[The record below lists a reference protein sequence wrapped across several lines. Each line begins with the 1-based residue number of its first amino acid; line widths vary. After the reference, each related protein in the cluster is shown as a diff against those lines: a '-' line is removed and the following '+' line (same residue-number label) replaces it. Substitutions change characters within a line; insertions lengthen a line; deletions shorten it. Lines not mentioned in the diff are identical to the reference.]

1 VIDITPESEIYHA
14 RAQAMSTILSV
25 TNLAI
30 SFGQR
35 SVVKNLGFELHA
47 GEALA
52 ILGPNGAG
60 KTVLLRALLRL
71 LPYEGQIKWAEDA
84 RIGYVPQKMS
94 ADLQLPVH
102 LRDLLEAKAR
112 FLKLPA
118 EEAGKV
124 AAMVELAP
132 ELLNSNMSILS
143 GGQFQKAL
151 IAFALLGKPNVLLV
165 DEPTA
170 SLDELT
176 EERVYE
182 LLHRLRQEQ
191 GITVVLVSHDLSIV
205 NRYATAVLCLNKTG
219 VCFGAPKEVL
229 TPEALE
235 ALYAAPPKYY
245 QHLHDHR
252 GR

>member
-1 VIDITPESEIYHA
+1 LA

-25 TNLAI
+25 TDLTVN
-30 SFGQR
+30 FGHR
-35 SVVKNLGFELHA
+35 NVIKSLTFELHA

-71 LPYEGQIKWAEDA
+71 LPHEGQIKWAEDT
-84 RIGYVPQKMS
+84 RIGYVPQKIS
-94 ADLQLPVH
+94 ANLQLP
-102 LRDLLEAKAR
+102 LQLSDLLEAKAH

-118 EEAGKV
+118 EEIDNV

-132 ELLNSNMSILS
+132 QLLKSHMAILS

-151 IAFALLGKPNVLLV
+151 IAFALLGRPNVLLV

-176 EERVYE
+176 EERV
-182 LLHRLRQEQ
+182 
-191 GITVVLVSHDLSIV
+191 SCSI
-205 NRYATAVLCLNKTG
+205 A
-219 VCFGAPKEVL
+219 
-229 TPEALE
+229 
-235 ALYAAPPKYY
+235 
-245 QHLHDHR
+245 
-252 GR
+252 